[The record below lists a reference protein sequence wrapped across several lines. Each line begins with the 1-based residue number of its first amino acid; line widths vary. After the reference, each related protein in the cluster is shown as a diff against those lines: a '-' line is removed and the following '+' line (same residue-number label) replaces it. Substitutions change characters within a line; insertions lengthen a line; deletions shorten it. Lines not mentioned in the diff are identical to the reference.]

1 MASTLRWYPNQA
13 YANLGYD
20 DWLAQLE
27 KLLPGITQC
36 ARLRAHSASA
46 RVSVDGRPEG
56 GGNGHTWIQVAN
68 PDDIDRMRTTIK
80 ARALDRELAWTKPRI
95 SRETGEIV
103 GRDIATILDWSVFT
117 RGRLVFAGKPVVR
130 HAI

>member
-1 MASTLRWYPNQA
+1 
-13 YANLGYD
+13 
-20 DWLAQLE
+20 
-27 KLLPGITQC
+27 
-36 ARLRAHSASA
+36 
-46 RVSVDGRPEG
+46 
-56 GGNGHTWIQVAN
+56 
-68 PDDIDRMRTTIK
+68 MRTTIK